1 MNHGKNPLLMTLA
14 TAGCLILA
22 PAQDTANP
30 TPAPAAPTPAVD
42 TPKSAPAGTTAPTAS
57 ATTTAAAPVAASA
70 PSTPAPALSGNPDE
84 ILLNVKNAPLD
95 LVLEHLSE
103 AAGFVIVLE
112 TPAKGTVS
120 VVSHRPVNRDEAV
133 DLLNSILDKNGLAA
147 IRDGRILTLVD
158 RATAKARNT
167 PVKVGNDPRTI
178 PRNDE
183 IVTQIIPLVYVEAEQ
198 LAKDL
203 GAFISPNATFVAN
216 AAGNSIVMTDTQSNI
231 RHLVEIIKAI
241 DSSAEAGTEI
251 RVFHLK
257 HANPNDVATALSGVF
272 PSSSGSG
279 SGNGNNQAPIR
290 FGGGGFGG
298 FGGFGGGGGGFG
310 GGGTGGG
317 GGGRSGGGSAQ
328 SDRIRKASQVLAV
341 ADLRTSSVVVTASK
355 DLMGQIGDVIKELD
369 VPTLRDQQVYVFRMT
384 NADPQQ
390 AVQVL
395 QNMFQSQTANRTGMQ
410 NQQNSALMQR
420 QLNNNNTMGSS
431 SSANGSGF
439 GGGNNTGGTGGRLF

>member
-1 MNHGKNPLLMTLA
+1 MNNGKNPLLMTLA
-14 TAGCLILA
+14 TAGCIMLATAQDAAKPAEA
-22 PAQDTANP
+22 PAPTSEAPKPTEAASTPPTA
-30 TPAPAAPTPAVD
+30 TPAT
-42 TPKSAPAGTTAPTAS
+42 
-57 ATTTAAAPVAASA
+57 
-70 PSTPAPALSGNPDE
+70 APALTGNPDE
-84 ILLNVKNAPLD
+84 ILLNFKNAPLD

-112 TPAKGTVS
+112 VPAKGTVS

-147 IRDGRILTLVD
+147 IRDGRILTIVD
-158 RATAKARNT
+158 RATAKSRNT

-203 GAFISPNATFVAN
+203 GAFISPSATFVAN

-251 RVFHLK
+251 RVFNLK

-279 SGNGNNQAPIR
+279 SGGGNNQAPIR
-290 FGGGGFGG
+290 FGGGFGG
-298 FGGFGGGGGGFG
+298 FGGFGGGNR
-310 GGGTGGG
+310 GGG
-317 GGGRSGGGSAQ
+317 GGGGGARSGGSSAQ

-369 VPTLRDQQVYVFRMT
+369 VPTLRDQQVYVFKMT

-431 SSANGSGF
+431 ASGNNT
-439 GGGNNTGGTGGRLF
+439 GLRGGNNTGRTGGQLF

>member
-1 MNHGKNPLLMTLA
+1 MNNGKNPLLMTLA
-14 TAGCLILA
+14 TAGCLMLA
-22 PAQDTANP
+22 PAQDAAQPAPVSSTPTSAGTGST
-30 TPAPAAPTPAVD
+30 TPAAAPTAAQVSAVQ
-42 TPKSAPAGTTAPTAS
+42 S
-57 ATTTAAAPVAASA
+57 TAAVPT
-70 PSTPAPALSGNPDE
+70 PSPALSGNPDE
-84 ILLNVKNAPLD
+84 ILLNFKNAPLD

-112 TPAKGTVS
+112 APAKGTVNI
-120 VVSHRPVNRDEAV
+120 VSHRPVNRDEAV

-147 IRDGRILTLVD
+147 IRDGRILTIVD

-167 PVKVGNDPRTI
+167 PVKVGNDPRSI

-203 GAFISPNATFVAN
+203 GSFISPSATFVAN

-231 RHLVEIIKAI
+231 RHIVEIIKAI

-298 FGGFGGGGGGFG
+298 FGGFAGFGGGGGGG
-310 GGGTGGG
+310 GGRGGGAGGG
-317 GGGRSGGGSAQ
+317 GGGRSGGSSAQ

-439 GGGNNTGGTGGRLF
+439 GGGNNTGRTGGQLF

>member
-1 MNHGKNPLLMTLA
+1 MNNGKNPLLMTLA
-14 TAGCLILA
+14 TAGCLMLA
-22 PAQDTANP
+22 PAQDAAKP
-30 TPAPAAPTPAVD
+30 AEAPAATGEVPKPAESTSTPPAATPAIV
-42 TPKSAPAGTTAPTAS
+42 
-57 ATTTAAAPVAASA
+57 
-70 PSTPAPALSGNPDE
+70 STPAAPATAPALTGNPDE
-84 ILLNVKNAPLD
+84 ILLNFKNAPLD

-112 TPAKGTVS
+112 APAKGTVS

-147 IRDGRILTLVD
+147 IRDGRILTIVD
-158 RATAKARNT
+158 RATAKSRNT
-167 PVKVGNDPRTI
+167 PVKVGNDPRMI

-203 GAFISPNATFVAN
+203 GAFISPSATFVAN

-279 SGNGNNQAPIR
+279 SG
-290 FGGGGFGG
+290 
-298 FGGFGGGGGGFG
+298 
-310 GGGTGGG
+310 
-317 GGGRSGGGSAQ
+317 GGSA
-328 SDRIRKASQVLAV
+328 SCK
-341 ADLRTSSVVVTASK
+341 
-355 DLMGQIGDVIKELD
+355 
-369 VPTLRDQQVYVFRMT
+369 
-384 NADPQQ
+384 N
-390 AVQVL
+390 
-395 QNMFQSQTANRTGMQ
+395 
-410 NQQNSALMQR
+410 
-420 QLNNNNTMGSS
+420 
-431 SSANGSGF
+431 
-439 GGGNNTGGTGGRLF
+439 